1 MSLKNSGRIEAK
13 NSMKRLKLSKT
24 LSKDRHLRVVA
35 PELFIRPDFLF
46 LNLHD

>member
-1 MSLKNSGRIEAK
+1 
-13 NSMKRLKLSKT
+13 MKRLKLSKT

-46 LNLHD
+46 KFTMIKLKTIIK